1 MVVTKVF
8 QIKHSNK
15 LKDAVDYIENEEKT
29 KQNILTYDG
38 KLEDKLFYI
47 MDEDKTEIP
56 KDTQYLFKDG
66 KECLVSCYGLIS
78 ADYGYDEMM
87 MTKMIAK
94 HTHGDRQGGKTDVL
108 AHHIIQSFLPDDKLT
123 PEEVHEVGRRTVLEL
138 TGGEHEFVIA
148 THMDKDH
155 LHNHIIFNTTNN
167 VTLKKFRWQKGTKKS
182 LENISDKHADFFG
195 AKIIDNEKRFGHK
208 EYMAYISKHSFR
220 REIKRRLDF
229 LKKHSV
235 SLGDFLEKARALNLE
250 IDFSKKEAAYRLL
263 DAPQQRNVRDKT
275 LSKKGHYSKHAIE
288 KFIEDNEQKSAL
300 STDDIL
306 SAYNNYKKYKEDE
319 FEIRFTLE
327 DWQIVEETNRGIYLN
342 VDFGINNSGTIFID
356 NKKYDKLENGMYDV
370 FIKYSDYFY
379 FTNPKHA
386 KENRLMKGYAV
397 ARQLSLDNS
406 RTMIKKNYHIN
417 RLDTLVEEFNYLSA
431 NHITTGEQ
439 FEQFVADFKDQ
450 VQHTTKELDR
460 LDSRLAELNKL
471 QSVLMALDN
480 TNGQSQ
486 LAKEMLAALKL
497 PKEMSLSGVERLVNE
512 VKIERDLLHHKFN
525 DIVKRFDYTQGIQK
539 HVRER
544 QQTNKLVK

>member
-47 MDEDKTEIP
+47 MDENKTEIP

-108 AHHIIQSFLPDDKLT
+108 AHHIIQSFSPEDNLT
-123 PEEVHEVGRRTVLEL
+123 PEQVHEIGRRTVLEL

-208 EYMAYISKHSFR
+208 EYMAYVSKHSFR

-229 LKKHSV
+229 LKKNSV
-235 SLGDFLEKARALNLE
+235 SLDDFLEKARALNLFV
-250 IDFSKKEAAYRLL
+250 DFSKKEAVYRLL
-263 DAPQQRNVRDKT
+263 DEPQQRNVRDKT
-275 LSKKGHYSKHAIE
+275 LSKKGHYSKQAIE
-288 KFIEDNEQKSAL
+288 KIVEENEQKIDISV
-300 STDDIL
+300 DDIV
-306 SAYNNYKKYKEDE
+306 SAYETYKKYKEDE
-319 FEIRFTLE
+319 FELRFT
-327 DWQIVEETNRGIYLN
+327 
-342 VDFGINNSGTIFID
+342 
-356 NKKYDKLENGMYDV
+356 
-370 FIKYSDYFY
+370 
-379 FTNPKHA
+379 
-386 KENRLMKGYAV
+386 
-397 ARQLSLDNS
+397 
-406 RTMIKKNYHIN
+406 
-417 RLDTLVEEFNYLSA
+417 
-431 NHITTGEQ
+431 
-439 FEQFVADFKDQ
+439 
-450 VQHTTKELDR
+450 
-460 LDSRLAELNKL
+460 
-471 QSVLMALDN
+471 
-480 TNGQSQ
+480 
-486 LAKEMLAALKL
+486 
-497 PKEMSLSGVERLVNE
+497 
-512 VKIERDLLHHKFN
+512 
-525 DIVKRFDYTQGIQK
+525 
-539 HVRER
+539 
-544 QQTNKLVK
+544 

>member
-47 MDEDKTEIP
+47 MDENKTEIP

-108 AHHIIQSFLPDDKLT
+108 AHHIIQSFSPEDNLT
-123 PEEVHEVGRRTVLEL
+123 PEQVHEIGRRTVLEL
-138 TGGEHEFVIA
+138 TGCEHEFVIA

-182 LENISDKHADFFG
+182 LEIISDKHADFFG
-195 AKIIDNEKRFGHK
+195 AKIIDNKKRFGHK
-208 EYMAYISKHSFR
+208 EYMAYVSKHSFR

-229 LKKHSV
+229 LKKNAV
-235 SLGDFLEKARALNLE
+235 SLDDFLEKARALNLFV
-250 IDFSKKEAAYRLL
+250 DFSKKEAVYRLL
-263 DAPQQRNVRDKT
+263 DEPQQRNVRDKT
-275 LSKKGHYSKHAIE
+275 LSKKGHYSKQAIE
-288 KFIEDNEQKSAL
+288 KIVEENEQKTDL
-300 STDDIL
+300 SVDDIV
-306 SAYNNYKKYKEDE
+306 SAYEAYKKYKEDE
-319 FEIRFTLE
+319 FELRFTLE
-327 DWQIVEETNRGIYLN
+327 DWQIAEETNRGIYLN
-342 VDFGINNSGTIFID
+342 LDFGINNSGTIFID
-356 NKKYDKLENGMYDV
+356 NKKYDKLNDGTYDV

-386 KENRLMKGYAV
+386 KENKFMKGYAV

-406 RTMIKKNYHIN
+406 SVMVKKNYHIN
-417 RLDTLVEEFNYLSA
+417 RLDTLVEEFNYLSI
-431 NHITTGEQ
+431 NHITNGEQ
-439 FEQFVADFKDQ
+439 FEQFLEDFKDQ
-450 VQHTTKELDR
+450 VNNTEKELNR
-460 LDSRLAELNKL
+460 LDKRLAELNKL
-471 QSVLMALDN
+471 QSALMSLDN
-480 TNGQSQ
+480 TNGQSK
-486 LAKEMLAALKL
+486 LAKDMLAALNIPEDTSL
-497 PKEMSLSGVERLVNE
+497 PGVERLVNE
-512 VKIERDLLHHKFN
+512 VRVERDLLRYKFD
-525 DIVKRFDYTQGIQK
+525 DIVKRFDYTQNIQK
-539 HVRER
+539 HVKEREN
-544 QQTNKLVK
+544 TNKLSK